1 MNVCSLFIRI
11 AQTFKVV
18 KRSDDPTYVTLGE
31 TLVLNVTYEYSGGG
45 GVGLQ
50 WKNNSGKLLIER
62 FRNGGADDIADS
74 RVSIAGKATLVLTNN
89 KLSDN
94 GTFSIRVDPR
104 DSATKTETFEVIIQ
118 GRY

>member
-31 TLVLNVTYEYSGGG
+31 TLVLNITYEYSGGG

-50 WKNNSGKLLIER
+50 WRSNSGKLLIER
-62 FRNGGADDIADS
+62 FRTGSPDDITDS
-74 RVSIAGKATLVLTNN
+74 RASIVGKATLVLTNSE
-89 KLSDN
+89 LSDN
-94 GTFSIRVDPR
+94 GTYSIQVNPR
-104 DSATKTETFEVIIQ
+104 NSATKTETFEVIIQ

>member
-1 MNVCSLFIRI
+1 MNVCSFFIRI

-50 WKNNSGKLLIER
+50 WRHSSGKLLIER
-62 FRNGGADDIADS
+62 FRTGGADDIIVA
-74 RVSIAGKATLVLTNN
+74 RASIVGKATLVLTNTQLYD
-89 KLSDN
+89 K
-94 GTFSIRVDPR
+94 GTYSIRVNPR
-104 DSATKTETFEVIIQ
+104 DSVAKTETFEVIIQ

>member
-1 MNVCSLFIRI
+1 MDVCSFFIRI

-31 TLVLNVTYEYSGGG
+31 TLVLNITYEYNGGG
-45 GVGLQ
+45 GVGLK
-50 WKNNSGKLLIER
+50 WSYISGKLLIEK
-62 FRNGGADDIADS
+62 FRTGGADDIVDA
-74 RVSIAGKATLVLTNN
+74 RASIVGKATLVLTNT

-94 GTFSIRVDPR
+94 ETYSIRVDPR

-118 GRY
+118 GSY

>member
-1 MNVCSLFIRI
+1 M
-11 AQTFKVV
+11 
-18 KRSDDPTYVTLGE
+18 GE
-31 TLVLNVTYEYSGGG
+31 TLVLNITYEYSGGG

-74 RVSIAGKATLVLTNN
+74 RVSIAGKATLVLTNS
-89 KLSDN
+89 KLSDK
-94 GTFSIRVDPR
+94 GTYSIQVNPR
-104 DSATKTETFEVIIQ
+104 DSVAKTETFEVIIQ